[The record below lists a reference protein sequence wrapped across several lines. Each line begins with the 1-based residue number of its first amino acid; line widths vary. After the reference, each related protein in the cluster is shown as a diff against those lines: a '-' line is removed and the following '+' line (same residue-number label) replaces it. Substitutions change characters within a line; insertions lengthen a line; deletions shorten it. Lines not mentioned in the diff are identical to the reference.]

1 MFVNQLGKKFIFSPS
16 LTTRPTMTP
25 CLIASAATLEA
36 PNQTHCFAHTVSI
49 VAKAIIQQFDTPK
62 LKSGRVDDEPLAA
75 LYKELEVEER
85 EERVECQ
92 CKDDEDEDQPLDV
105 WEDYGGELTDEQ
117 RKDRDASVQP
127 V

>member
-1 MFVNQLGKKFIFSPS
+1 M
-16 LTTRPTMTP
+16 
-25 CLIASAATLEA
+25 
-36 PNQTHCFAHTVSI
+36 
-49 VAKAIIQQFDTPK
+49 
-62 LKSGRVDDEPLAA
+62 DDEPLAA